1 MTYEYFI
8 VVRNQS
14 TFVASLVVL
23 FRYEKFIIS
32 TVLEGG
38 AYVGIDAVKSPAS
51 SFLWCFMYNRS
62 CPLYCYGILLKTKWL
77 IDVVGDV
84 MSEEG

>member
-1 MTYEYFI
+1 MTYGYFI

-23 FRYEKFIIS
+23 FSYENFIIS

-51 SFLWCFMYNRS
+51 SFSVVFYVQSLVSLVLLMVFCKRRS
-62 CPLYCYGILLKTKWL
+62 G
-77 IDVVGDV
+77 
-84 MSEEG
+84 